1 MENKVVVFDFDKTLT
16 FEDTVFSFFLNVAEK
31 KFYFIFKFLF
41 YFILMILYKFRV
53 ISNSTLKR
61 IGVYLFLR
69 NQSLSILTEKSLD
82 FIKKIKFNE
91 LFKSYD
97 FNNPSE
103 EIYIVSASFE
113 IYLKLI
119 FQDSVKIIGSKL
131 ITKEGVVQ
139 SVGVNCF
146 GEKKVE
152 LLNNENIKRI
162 DKLYTDSLSDLPLA
176 KISSSITIVSGDSF
190 KKCNNY
196 SDFKNILK

>member
-1 MENKVVVFDFDKTLT
+1 
-16 FEDTVFSFFLNVAEK
+16 
-31 KFYFIFKFLF
+31 
-41 YFILMILYKFRV
+41 MILYKFRV

-113 IYLKLI
+113 IYLRLI

-176 KISSSITIVSGDSF
+176 KISSLITIVSRDLLI
-190 KKCNNY
+190 KCNNY

>member
-1 MENKVVVFDFDKTLT
+1 
-16 FEDTVFSFFLNVAEK
+16 
-31 KFYFIFKFLF
+31 
-41 YFILMILYKFRV
+41 MILYKFRV

-113 IYLKLI
+113 IYLRLI